1 MKNLRLKI
9 ILSFFLLQ
17 PNFLVGQEID
27 PALLENLSPEQIQ
40 ALRERYE
47 TDVVSERPKPSVT
60 ESTILKEFDEEE
72 DQSTELKKY
81 GYNFFQST
89 PSTVFAVGDLPL
101 PNDYKISLSDQFTV
115 ILSGSKEAI
124 FDLDVNLDG
133 TILFPELGSISVVG
147 ESFLDVK
154 KKLKNFVEQ
163 SYIGVQIDLSI
174 KNLAAKKITIV
185 GAVEKPGTYLVN
197 PFSTISS
204 ALNYSGGI
212 LEIGTLRNIKLL
224 RNDGSI
230 YFFDLYKLLIK
241 GDRSNDITI
250 QAGDVILVDSASQF
264 ITLDGEVN
272 RPAIYEVIKDETL
285 FDLIGYGL
293 GFTNIANKTSLS
305 LSVLNLK
312 NNSIEGVTGTSLE
325 KGLKNILSV
334 NVNPYINKNIS
345 NIEVIGAVKEPGF
358 YSLNSYKNLEEL
370 IDNLEFVDV
379 YPWLGVLEQFD
390 DERLISSTVLF
401 SLNDE
406 STYKSVNLLPNSR
419 VYFANQDK
427 QRFDVFD
434 VSESILNKIAD
445 YELTLNHDKEIYKL
459 PVYGLFKLQS
469 LVEFLGLDMENTDG
483 TVTYVSPTDDLVIK
497 DNYKNIKVKSRK
509 NQSVTFRTQASDIV
523 NVNISGAIEFPGEY
537 SLNPG
542 ATLQDLYDIVG
553 SFKDNAFIN
562 GIIFTRNSVRDRQ
575 IKAIESAQAYIQEQI
590 LLYGDQDN
598 QINNLMRLDVSQN
611 EIDTQYLGRV
621 SGEFKPGS
629 DITKNMIL
637 VEGDTIFIPRR
648 PSTISIFGEVHN
660 EITFSLKKIG
670 IQEAIEKAGG
680 FKKTADKKAVYIIK
694 ANGEVTRANKSIF
707 VQRYKLE
714 PGDTIIV
721 PRKNI
726 SRNPLSDT
734 IAPFTQILSDLSF
747 AAAAIESLSNN

>member
-9 ILSFFLLQ
+9 ILSFFLFQL
-17 PNFLVGQEID
+17 NFIVGQEID
-27 PALLENLSPEQIQ
+27 PSLLKDLSPEQIQ

-47 TDVVSERPKPSVT
+47 SDVFSERPKPSVT
-60 ESTILKEFDEEE
+60 ESTILKESDEEE

-197 PFSTISS
+197 PYSTISS

-230 YFFDLYKLLIK
+230 YFFDLYKLLIQ

-250 QAGDVILVDSASQF
+250 QAGDVILIDSASQF

-272 RPAIYEVIKDETL
+272 RPAIYEVFKDETL
-285 FDLIGYGL
+285 SDLIGYGL
-293 GFTNIANKTSLS
+293 GFTNIANKTNLS
-305 LSVLNLK
+305 LDVLNLQ
-312 NNSIEGVTGTSLE
+312 NSSIEGITGTNLSRNLE
-325 KGLKNILSV
+325 NILSV
-334 NVNPYINKNIS
+334 IVNPYKNKNVS
-345 NIEVIGAVKEPGF
+345 NIEVIGAVKEPGL
-358 YSLNSYKNLEEL
+358 YSLDNYKNLEEL
-370 IDNLEFVDV
+370 INNIEFIDV

-390 DERLISSTVLF
+390 DKKLISSTVLF
-401 SLNDE
+401 SLNDA
-406 STYKSVNLLPNSR
+406 STYKSLNLLPNSK
-419 VYFANQDK
+419 VYFAN
-427 QRFDVFD
+427 RRERIFDAN
-434 VSESILNKIAD
+434 ESILNKISD
-445 YELTLNHDKEIYKL
+445 YEMTLNHDEKTYKV
-459 PVYGLFKLQS
+459 PVYGFFKLQS
-469 LVEFLGLDMENTDG
+469 LVEFLGIDMENTDEN
-483 TVTYVSPTDDLVIK
+483 VTLVSPVEDLLIK
-497 DNYKNIKVKSRK
+497 DSYKNIKLKAVKDT
-509 NQSVTFRTQASDIV
+509 SVSFRIKGSDLIT
-523 NVNISGAIEFPGEY
+523 VNIRGAIEFPGEY
-537 SLNPG
+537 TLNPG
-542 ATLQDLYDIVG
+542 TSLQELYDMVG
-553 SFKDNAFIN
+553 SFDEDAFTK
-562 GIIFTRNSVRDRQ
+562 GIILTRDSVRDRQ
-575 IKAIESAQAYIQEQI
+575 MQAIESAKSFIQEQI
-590 LLYGDQDN
+590 LLNTDKDN
-598 QINNLMRLDVSQN
+598 GMNNLIQFDVSQN
-611 EIDTQYLGRV
+611 EIDEEYLGRI
-621 SGEFKPGS
+621 SGEFQDGS
-629 DITKNMIL
+629 DGSKNML
-637 VEGDTIFIPRR
+637 LANGDTIFIPRT
-648 PSTISIFGEVHN
+648 PSTISVFGEVHN
-660 EITFSLKKIG
+660 EITFSSIKIG

-680 FKKTADKKAVYIIK
+680 FKNTADKKAIYVIK
-694 ANGEVTRANKSIF
+694 ANGEIKRANKNIF
-707 VQRYKLE
+707 VQRFKLE
-714 PGDTIIV
+714 PGDSLIV

-726 SRNPLSDT
+726 FTNPISDT
-734 IAPFTQILSDLSF
+734 IVPFTQILSDLAF